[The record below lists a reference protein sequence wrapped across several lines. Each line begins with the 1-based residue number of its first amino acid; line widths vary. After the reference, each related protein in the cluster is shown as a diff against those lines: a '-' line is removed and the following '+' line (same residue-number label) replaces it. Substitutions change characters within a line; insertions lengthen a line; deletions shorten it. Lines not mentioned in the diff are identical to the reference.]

1 MMRPSTLIAA
11 LVLVL
16 AALLVANTVS
26 AQLRTEREIAR
37 LVWENQHLRATL

>member
-1 MMRPSTLIAA
+1 MTRPLTLIAA

-16 AALLVANTVS
+16 ATLLVANAVS
-26 AQLRTEREIAR
+26 AHLRTEREIAR